1 MTTRNW
7 QTAPLLR
14 CENKVITTP
23 AKSENEIN
31 CSGVI
36 PRYNMGNIH
45 EIKKFWNVTDDST
58 K

>member
-23 AKSENEIN
+23 AKSDNEIN

-45 EIKKFWNVTDDST
+45 EIKKFWNVTDD
-58 K
+58 